1 MPAIQAN
8 IMRTYGYYTSNGR
21 YSAAYANA
29 MTNAF
34 RKATMANQGGE
45 IKILPVT
52 KFARQTYRLSG

>member
-1 MPAIQAN
+1 MPAVQAN
-8 IMRTYGYYTSNGR
+8 IMRTYGYYTANER
-21 YSAAYANA
+21 YSAAYTDT

-52 KFARQTYRLSG
+52 KFTR

>member
-1 MPAIQAN
+1 MPAVQTN

-21 YSAAYANA
+21 YSAVYANA
-29 MTNAF
+29 ITNAF

-52 KFARQTYRLSG
+52 KFTR

>member
-8 IMRTYGYYTSNGR
+8 MMRTYGYFTTNGR
-21 YSAAYANA
+21 YSTAYANA
-29 MTNAF
+29 ITNAF

-52 KFARQTYRLSG
+52 KFTR